1 MKDIDRVGGLFFL
14 LVGAYTVFESLRLP
28 LGGFHHPDA
37 GFLPFGLGIALVFLS
52 ALLLVRT
59 FRKSREGEWLRFGE
73 GKWRVAATAASMFC
87 YVFVLNFLG
96 YMIATCLIMLV
107 ILRLLEK
114 VGWLTTLLV
123 TVPSV
128 LISYI
133 AFSFYLGV
141 PLPKG
146 LIPF

>member
-1 MKDIDRVGGLFFL
+1 MKDIDRAGGFFFL
-14 LVGAYTVFESLRLP
+14 LVGGYAVAESLRLP
-28 LGGFHHPDA
+28 LGGFRHPDA

-52 ALLLVRT
+52 ALLLIRT
-59 FRKSREGEWLRFGE
+59 CRKTHQGEWLLWGE
-73 GKWRVAATAASMFC
+73 GKYRVGVAAASMLC
-87 YVFVLNFLG
+87 YVFVLNCLG
-96 YMIATCLIMLV
+96 YMIATCLIMIV
-107 ILRLLEK
+107 ILRLLERLR
-114 VGWLTTLLV
+114 WLTALLV